1 MKRVFTILFLFFV
14 AVPLLAQNPDFDLKY
29 KQAQSLFDKGQYE
42 QARTSIRNA
51 LNKYPSLSAEQK
63 AKGNKLV
70 SQCNAA
76 IENRDRLH
84 LSVDELTIGYQ
95 SALDSIGYDAGKP
108 NLISVTSSE
117 PSWCKIERFG
127 NGYIYVK
134 SELNPEKTERRATVT
149 VKMGKIK
156 SATIQIIQQARP
168 DTQKQ
173 LVIRTNPDRA
183 RISVDGGD
191 YSTGIWEGTLASG
204 KHRLRVEKNGF
215 AVKDT
220 VITILDDMR
229 TDQQVGICLN
239 LTPQF
244 AKIRMDIQPEE
255 GFSFGGNIP
264 VITFNGVVAD
274 MNPRE
279 IYSYGDDRDIQRYS
293 IYDDGTI
300 PVSSGRLDIAVASQ
314 GFEPQQFEIQVRN
327 GEEFTLS
334 RVLKAITG
342 YLTLEDVGNA
352 QDAQVFVDN
361 RPAGM
366 VREYI
371 HKRTIIGNHVITLQK
386 DGFLSPQ
393 QEYSVS
399 INEGENIAIPVKMA
413 RYVPYVFTSTPDNV
427 VVTVDGVYVG
437 NTPTAPYNLIE
448 KDSGGKYLV
457 EFTKENYLTVTRE
470 ISSSFTNLEQMEE
483 HADMLDTKPFQL
495 KADRT
500 DAKATILNR
509 RKGDTVFVKEV
520 ALPAEISLPVRK
532 APYYIELRNVGETKK
547 VYKKRFHFNN
557 AQENTLNMQTY
568 SRHNVHLL
576 SGNYYLGGMPMV
588 TIGGGT
594 APKEFKN
601 MGNVSLIKFGVF
613 PGFSTSAVRSGLFM
627 GSDKTA
633 PIIPSGDPTDGSG
646 VTWGNFN
653 YLPAISVLFIN
664 GEFRVGGYITDYLQ
678 VDAVATY
685 AWYPDVIKNLIGF
698 SHVVG
703 HDLFLGGEVSTCIKA
718 ININFKMGMQ
728 MYPGGGLTAN
738 IYKGHGNTG
747 TFESTSYVSLPIA
760 GLPPSQFVI
769 SVGFTLGSTDAKGQN
784 ILRLFHIF

>member
-1 MKRVFTILFLFFV
+1 MKRFFTILLLFIV
-14 AVPLLAQNPDFDLKY
+14 AVPLFAQNPDFDLKY
-29 KQAQSLFDKGQYE
+29 QQAKSLFDKGQYE

-51 LNKYPSLSAEQK
+51 LNKYPSLSADQR
-63 AKGNKLV
+63 ATGNRLV

-95 SALDSIGYDAGKP
+95 SALDSIGCDAGKP

-117 PSWCKIERFG
+117 PSWCKIERFA

-156 SATIQIIQQARP
+156 TATVRIVQQARP

-191 YSTGIWEGTLASG
+191 YSTGIWEGTLSSG

-229 TDQQVGICLN
+229 SEQHVDLCLN

-255 GFSFGGNIP
+255 GFSFGGNVP

-314 GFEPQQFEIQVRN
+314 GFEPQQFEIQVRS

-457 EFTKENYLTVTRE
+457 EFTKENYLTVSRE

-520 ALPAEISLPVRK
+520 ALPAKISLPVRK

-627 GSDKTA
+627 GSNKTA

-685 AWYPDVIKNLIGF
+685 AWYPDVIKNLIAF

-738 IYKGHGNTG
+738 IYKGDGNTG

-769 SVGFTLGSTDAKGQN
+769 SVGFTLGSADAKGQN
-784 ILRLFHIF
+784 ILRLFHLF